1 MAHKGPHIS
10 ISQDFVVN
18 RILRINLEAFENWP
32 ESVREL
38 AISIAEEL
46 FLVAYNPFIQPE
58 SVRASVNERFTRE
71 SQALA
76 QQYVTTISEG
86 ITIFWSAYEAE
97 RRFRQEL
104 VERLKTIMPEDCVL
118 TRPSALV
125 ECATDATDLRME
137 LPLLVVE
144 PATTEQVSALV
155 RLANE
160 MKFAIIPRGG
170 GSGHDGR
177 RSPHAQAQRY
187 CKHDAPHRHE
197 RGQGT
202 SDADLSGRRHHA
214 GRHRSLR
221 QRKAC
226 SSPLTLH
233 PRRLPP

>member
-1 MAHKGPHIS
+1 MGYKESFMAHKGPHIS

-46 FLVAYNPFIQPE
+46 FLIAYNPFIQPE

-104 VERLKTIMPEDCVL
+104 VERLKAVMPEDCVL
-118 TRPSALV
+118 TRPGSLV

-155 RLANE
+155 RLAND
-160 MKFAIIPRGG
+160 M
-170 GSGHDGR
+170 
-177 RSPHAQAQRY
+177 
-187 CKHDAPHRHE
+187 
-197 RGQGT
+197 
-202 SDADLSGRRHHA
+202 
-214 GRHRSLR
+214 
-221 QRKAC
+221 
-226 SSPLTLH
+226 
-233 PRRLPP
+233 